1 MEIWNWF
8 LVGAATWALA
18 IILKVLADFMVQRSN
33 LAELKDWVAAALSG
47 IWSTLCELGLFALA
61 LWFWSATFADALV
74 AALGAAL
81 AEFIMLLPAVLSAHF
96 AKSQGK
102 TKDQAN
108 WRAFFFERSL
118 FMGNH
123 LLSRALVWF
132 GVMGGAGLAAIG
144 AAMAFFAI
152 TETTQAYGQARGWD
166 WLSRQT
172 QTIFFG
178 FLITIMIAEA
188 ALIVWW
194 W

>member
-1 MEIWNWF
+1 
-8 LVGAATWALA
+8 
-18 IILKVLADFMVQRSN
+18 
-33 LAELKDWVAAALSG
+33 
-47 IWSTLCELGLFALA
+47 
-61 LWFWSATFADALV
+61 
-74 AALGAAL
+74 
-81 AEFIMLLPAVLSAHF
+81 
-96 AKSQGK
+96 
-102 TKDQAN
+102 
-108 WRAFFFERSL
+108 
-118 FMGNH
+118 MG
-123 LLSRALVWF
+123 S
-132 GVMGGAGLAAIG
+132 AGLPAIG

>member
-1 MEIWNWF
+1 MAIWNWF

-18 IILKVLADFMVQRSN
+18 IILKVLADYMVQRSN
-33 LAELKDWVAAALSG
+33 LAELKDWVAASLSG
-47 IWSTLCELGLFALA
+47 LWSTLCELGLFALA

-102 TKDQAN
+102 AKDHAN

-132 GVMGGAGLAAIG
+132 GVMGSAGLAALG
-144 AAMAFFAI
+144 AAFAFFAI
-152 TETTQAYGQARGWD
+152 TETTQAFGQARAWD
-166 WLSRQT
+166 WLNRQT

-178 FLITIMIAEA
+178 FLITIMIAET